1 MTMRTAKS
9 LPLLLL
15 LAAVPRIVRAD
26 PASLSEVFKRVDPAV
41 VEIHVRET
49 DVPMAPGGRPV
60 RVATLGS
67 GVLISA
73 DGKILTAAHV
83 VQTADV
89 IEVQLLSGETLR
101 AKVLSSEESADT
113 ALLQLERPPRAP
125 FVATMGDSDDVKV
138 GDEVFVIGAPLGVS
152 HTLTVGHISGRRGT
166 NATFNGMWPTE
177 FFQTDAAINHGS
189 SGGPL
194 FNMRGEVIG
203 IVSGILTTSGGSEG
217 LGFAVT
223 SKVARQL
230 QQTKWF
236 WSGVDGYLLPGD
248 LAQVFNVPPPATGL
262 LLQRVAAD
270 SPAGRMGLRGGT
282 MRAAVAGEDLI
293 VGGDIVLEVLGIPIS
308 EPNSAATI
316 RKRLTSLAPGEM
328 VSVTV
333 LRRGRTVTLK
343 TAEIAPTAR

>member
-1 MTMRTAKS
+1 MTRRTLLV
-9 LPLLLL
+9 LPLLLWIGAL
-15 LAAVPRIVRAD
+15 SHVVRAGS
-26 PASLSEVFKRVDPAV
+26 SLSEVFRRVNPAV

-49 DVPMAPGGRPV
+49 DVPRSPGEGPL
-60 RVATLGS
+60 RVASLGS

-83 VQTADV
+83 VQTAEV
-89 IEVQLLSGETLR
+89 IEVQLVSGEILR
-101 AKVLSSEESADT
+101 AKVLSSEQSADT
-113 ALLQLERPPRAP
+113 ALLQLERPPGGSL
-125 FVATMGDSDDVKV
+125 VATIGDSDKVAV

-166 NATFNGMWPTE
+166 NATFDGMWPTE
-177 FFQTDAAINHGS
+177 FFQTDAAINPGN

-223 SKVARQL
+223 SKVARHL
-230 QQTKWF
+230 QQTRWF
-236 WSGVDGYLLPGD
+236 WSGVDGYLLPGG
-248 LAQVFNVPPPATGL
+248 LARVFNVPPPATGL
-262 LLQRVAAD
+262 LLQRVAPD

-282 MRAAVAGEDLI
+282 MRAALAGEDLI
-293 VGGDIVLEVLGIPIS
+293 VGGDIVLAVLGIPIS
-308 EPNSAATI
+308 EPGSEATI
-316 RKRLTSLAPGEM
+316 RERLAGLAPGEM

-333 LRRGRTVTLK
+333 LRRGKTVTLS